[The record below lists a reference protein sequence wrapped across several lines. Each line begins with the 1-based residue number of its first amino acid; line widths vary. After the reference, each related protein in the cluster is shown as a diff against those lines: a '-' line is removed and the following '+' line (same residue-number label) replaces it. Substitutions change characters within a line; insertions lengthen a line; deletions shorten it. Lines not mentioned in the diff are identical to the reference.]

1 MKINSTDKAL
11 IPYQS
16 EINDLIF
23 KNTNGNIDTVRLF
36 KKYNKTHNLDFFIDK
51 NLSDRKSE
59 RKKPYYE
66 SYSTNNEVELNRT
79 IKNKNQPRLKYS
91 PFIFSFNKYQSD
103 SLLSLY
109 YFIDG
114 RWSGTIEFNKSVY
127 ETINVDGKIY
137 SDIIIIKNDSLKLF
151 EIDKMYWS
159 VKSGLI
165 QIDEKNG
172 EKWVIVIDEI

>member
-59 RKKPYYE
+59 RKSHIMKA
-66 SYSTNNEVELNRT
+66 
-79 IKNKNQPRLKYS
+79 IQPIMK
-91 PFIFSFNKYQSD
+91 
-103 SLLSLY
+103 
-109 YFIDG
+109 
-114 RWSGTIEFNKSVY
+114 
-127 ETINVDGKIY
+127 
-137 SDIIIIKNDSLKLF
+137 
-151 EIDKMYWS
+151 
-159 VKSGLI
+159 
-165 QIDEKNG
+165 
-172 EKWVIVIDEI
+172 